1 MTSMYSRTT
10 FVAAAVA
17 CVGMAAGAAA
27 AQEVTKPEVAS
38 VRNFARLETTVA
50 CAGATGPEA
59 LPEIKKM
66 GFVSVINLRLASEQ
80 GAEVEKE
87 EAAAKAAGL
96 RYFHVPFDGKPNPQ
110 AADQF
115 IAAITTKGAEPAF
128 IHCAGGNRAATM
140 WLIKR
145 LAVDGWDADR
155 AVKEAAALGQTSQE
169 LRKWAI
175 EYAQSRRK

>member
-1 MTSMYSRTT
+1 MRAIGSVLC
-10 FVAAAVA
+10 FVAAA
-17 CVGMAAGAAA
+17 AAMTA
-27 AQEVTKPEVAS
+27 AQTVTKQEVAG

-50 CAGATGPEA
+50 CAGATSAEA

-66 GFVSVINLRLASEQ
+66 GFVSVINLRLATES

-96 RYFHVPFDGKPNPQ
+96 RYFHVPFAGKPDPK
-110 AADQF
+110 AAEAF
-115 IAAITTKGAEPAF
+115 LTAITTPGAEPAF

-145 LAVDGWDADR
+145 IAVDKWDEER
-155 AVKEAAALGQTSQE
+155 AVQEAAALGQTNPE
-169 LRKWAI
+169 LRAFAI
-175 EYAQSRRK
+175 EYAKSHQR